1 MKRPQYLPLF
11 RLWHWLTAF
20 SVLGLFATVA
30 LRSTFLDKK
39 ANAQIILNKLASISI
54 DQEQAVAVAK
64 AIRTPMWEWHY
75 LLGFLLAA
83 AVAWR
88 VFLMLRGQARMPL
101 LKLLQAQGLHEKGKA
116 AIHLLICLGI
126 LVMTVTGLFYYFCDS
141 ESFHWVKEIHQSL
154 LWPMVILVLL
164 HIGGVLTHELST
176 KECIV
181 SKMIHGDE
189 EASQK
194 R

>member
-1 MKRPQYLPLF
+1 MNRPQFSPLF

-39 ANAQIILNKLASISI
+39 ANAQIILDKLASFSVSI

-64 AIRTPMWEWHY
+64 AIRAPMWEWHY
-75 LLGFLLAA
+75 ILGFLLAA
-83 AVAWR
+83 AVALR
-88 VFLMLRGQARMPL
+88 IFLILRGQAQMPL

-126 LVMTVTGLFYYFCDS
+126 LVMTATGLFYYFFDS
-141 ESFHWVKEIHQSL
+141 ESFHWVKEIHESL

-164 HIGGVLTHELST
+164 HIGGVLMHELST

-189 EASQK
+189 EA
-194 R
+194 